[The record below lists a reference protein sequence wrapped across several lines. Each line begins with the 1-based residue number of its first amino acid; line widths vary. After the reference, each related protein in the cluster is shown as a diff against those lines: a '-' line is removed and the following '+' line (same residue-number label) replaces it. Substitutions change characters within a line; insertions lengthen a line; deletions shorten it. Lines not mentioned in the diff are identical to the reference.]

1 MTMAGHGLGTLTSES
16 DLRAGGPLP
25 PLPGT
30 PLAPLKLP
38 PPPGSRSRL
47 LQLERSTTFR
57 KLHSQPVPVVV
68 VAVPGIDRIL
78 GVPDCD
84 HDSTCYNNIYIDNF
98 TVYLQTQQRQKVALS
113 CSSNR

>member
-1 MTMAGHGLGTLTSES
+1 MAGVSLENSTTES

-47 LQLERSTTFR
+47 LQLDWSTTTFR

-68 VAVPGIDRIL
+68 VAVPCVDRIL

-84 HDSTCYNNIYIDNF
+84 HDSTCHSNIYIDNY